1 MKPII
6 GVIGAVLSDDRSI
19 VLNNYI
25 RSIERAGA
33 MPIVLPV
40 TESAEHAMRFAAM
53 CDGFLFT
60 GGVDIDPA
68 RYGEEK
74 EAVCGE
80 VCHARDQ
87 FEFFVFPYLFATNK
101 PILGICR
108 GCQLLN
114 VALGGTLYQDIP
126 SMIKS
131 DLIHRQG
138 EPHFKPSH
146 DVYLIEGTPLYDL
159 MGSTCIP
166 VNSFHHQCAKVLG
179 KELIC
184 MARADDGVTEAF
196 YHPTHRFLWG
206 IQWHPERSVECD
218 ENSKKIFGVFVD
230 ACKT

>member
-40 TESAEHAMRFAAM
+40 TESAEHVMRFAAM

-74 EAVCGE
+74 EEVCGE

-108 GCQLLN
+108 GCQLLA
-114 VALGGTLYQDIP
+114 VAFGGNL
-126 SMIKS
+126 
-131 DLIHRQG
+131 
-138 EPHFKPSH
+138 
-146 DVYLIEGTPLYDL
+146 
-159 MGSTCIP
+159 
-166 VNSFHHQCAKVLG
+166 HQNT
-179 KELIC
+179 EN
-184 MARADDGVTEAF
+184 MAETG
-196 YHPTHRFLWG
+196 
-206 IQWHPERSVECD
+206 
-218 ENSKKIFGVFVD
+218 
-230 ACKT
+230 